1 MVQRAT
7 RRARTEVEREDDDD
21 DEEEEVVEMLG
32 TRVMSCWMRAQA
44 PVGILR
50 DERGRGI
57 G

>member
-32 TRVMSCWMRAQA
+32 TRVMSCRMRAQA